1 MLESEILEIRTF
13 INLCDED
20 FYNDIYD
27 KDKINIARKYFQ
39 RIKHVNED
47 NQNAYLTAI
56 ANKLL
61 FIIKNISVYY
71 RKNNTTTIKPEEALN
86 LISRNSITEYVTS
99 LIIAHHL
106 TDPKLIARLAYV
118 ELSKYLYYDIS
129 YTKIT
134 DKNRRNIIV
143 NTPINVFNAKI
154 FSYVVCT
161 QWLQLYTYILSQFG
175 ITVKKMN
182 KPGEDH
188 VWGEIDINDD
198 EIIIADAT
206 DYIGN
211 SIDLS
216 NAKSISPTKGFLIA
230 PKKYSGIKLYD
241 VFIKKENK
249 ELLENLNKY
258 YAINREL
265 DSSLG
270 LIDNST
276 YPIENILN
284 SNELFSRKDSIIKE
298 RKEAI
303 KIFKQVRNFILNI
316 PIPNNMDGYEAYAYY
331 YRFIERL
338 PMNIRGCLSMKTLYA
353 DSFDYKQKLLKKKYL
368 NAPVEYLKYL
378 EDLVYS
384 RYYEYFQGE
393 VSKDSLFEKIRN
405 GYIDIDKLSDIA
417 LAEELKIAEINRR
430 LNPYYA
436 INELT
441 FYNMFDD
448 DFDSMTL
455 LYEPALG
462 KRLYKSFE
470 DLNAFKRE
478 NNLF

>member
-47 NQNAYLTAI
+47 NQNVYFTAI

-61 FIIKNISVYY
+61 FIIKNISIHY
-71 RKNNTTTIKPEEALN
+71 RKNNTATIKPEEALN
-86 LISRNSITEYVTS
+86 LISRNSITEYITS

-106 TDPKLIARLAYV
+106 TDPKLIARLVYI

-134 DKNRRNIIV
+134 DKNRRDIIV
-143 NTPINVFNAKI
+143 NTPINVYNAKI

-216 NAKSISPTKGFLIA
+216 NAKSISPTRGFLIV

-241 VFIKKENK
+241 VFIKKENR

-284 SNELFSRKDSIIKE
+284 SNELFSRKDSIIKD

-448 DFDSMTL
+448 DFESMSL

-462 KRLYKSFE
+462 KKLYKYSE
-470 DLNAFKRE
+470 ELNTFKRE

>member
-241 VFIKKENK
+241 VFIKKENR

-316 PIPNNMDGYEAYAYY
+316 SIPNNMDGYEAYAYY

-448 DFDSMTL
+448 DFDSMSL

-462 KRLYKSFE
+462 KRLYKSSE